1 MACSVCSARSII
13 FLFLLSAIPF
23 AYIISL
29 ELASPPTHVFHYH
42 SSGFFRDCAMWDDLN
57 RRFIVGFFDNGLGEI
72 RVPDDHSSDTVLE
85 EVTLVKDLD
94 LAGNASLGIAFDRP
108 RNRLLVAVADVHGN
122 KYSGLAAYDLSTW
135 KRQFLTQLNGP
146 SNGKAFADDVAVD
159 PEGNAYITDVVGSQ
173 IWKVGKDGDLLTTI
187 KSPLFI
193 QKQWFKNLLGLNGIV
208 YHPDGFLLVVHTLS
222 GKLFKIDLS
231 NKDEEAVKLIKVNGG
246 SLILGDG
253 LLLLSP
259 SKLVVAGIPSGRLVE
274 SSDGWESGSVVGK
287 FKGSGHRLA
296 SAATVKDGKVYLN
309 HVFGMGYPKKK
320 HAIVEA
326 VFST

>member
-1 MACSVCSARSII
+1 MPCSLCSARSLI
-13 FLFLLSAIPF
+13 FFFILSAIPV

-42 SSGFFRDCAMWDDLN
+42 SSGFFRECAKWDDLN
-57 RRFIVGFFDNGLGEI
+57 RRFIVSYFENGLGEI
-72 RVPDDHSSDTVLE
+72 RVPDDHSDGVLE
-85 EVTLVKDLD
+85 EVTLVKDAD

-108 RNRLLVAVADVHGN
+108 RNRLLVAIADVFGN
-122 KYSGLAAYDLSTW
+122 RYSALAAYDLSTW
-135 KRQFLTQLNGP
+135 KRLFLTQLSGP

-159 PEGNAYITDVVGSQ
+159 PEGNAYITNAAGSQ

-193 QKQWFKNLLGLNGIV
+193 QKQWYKNLVGLNGIV
-208 YHPDGFLLVVHTLS
+208 YHPDGFLLVVHTFS
-222 GKLFKIDLS
+222 GKLFKIDVS
-231 NKDEEAVKLIKVNGG
+231 NKNEEAVKLIKVNGG
-246 SLILGDG
+246 SLTLGDG

-259 SKLVVAGIPSGRLVE
+259 SKLVVAGNPSGRLVE
-274 SSDGWESGSVVGK
+274 SSDGWESASVVGK
-287 FKGSGHRLA
+287 FKGPSHRLA

-309 HVFGMGYPKKK
+309 HLVGMGYPNKK
-320 HAIVEA
+320 HAFVEA